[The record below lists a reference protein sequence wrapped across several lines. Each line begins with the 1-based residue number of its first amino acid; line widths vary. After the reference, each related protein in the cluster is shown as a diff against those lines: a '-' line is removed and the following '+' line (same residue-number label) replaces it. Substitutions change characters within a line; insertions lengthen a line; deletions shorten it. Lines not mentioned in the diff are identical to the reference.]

1 MKWFA
6 RWVTGFPVVLL
17 VVLLAL
23 TIVAMHGIV
32 DLRTGEVRLAID
44 PALDRLL
51 PEGDDERRFYDR
63 ARKIF
68 GSDEFML
75 LVLEAED
82 VFQPAMLE
90 KIRHITQRLEAEPD
104 VLRVVSL
111 ANATDVVGRAGEIEV
126 GPFYDEIP
134 RDPAALAAL
143 RARVHHHPVFGNA
156 LVAQD
161 GRATAIVVFFERIDE
176 RDFVQ
181 RNVSDKLAA
190 IAREAAGTGTA
201 VQVTGNPHIKAQLS
215 RTIVSELRFIL
226 PAVGLITALLCLVAF
241 RSLRGV
247 GLPLSAIAMSLIW
260 TLGAMGWAGT
270 PLNLVSNIIPP
281 LLITLG
287 FAAAMHVMSEYYT
300 ALLHQSTHDRAANTA
315 AVVVLLEEMGLA
327 ILVNGMTTLLGF
339 LSLCTSSVLAI
350 RQFGLWSVVGVVAA
364 TVASLIF
371 IPAMLTLLGPPPRRP
386 RPPQAGR
393 VERLAERIAEF
404 DIRRRRGIFVAV
416 FALLAVSFYGMSR
429 IEVSSSFVGSFV
441 ADSPIRVTFEAL
453 NERMGGLNSFF
464 VVIDADEDGAF
475 TRPDNLRELAA
486 LQSWLETQ
494 PEVGSTASLADGVML
509 LNQAFN
515 ENNPAA
521 FAIPPRAG
529 LVKELLLFSG
539 DALTDGFVDSRYRT
553 ANITVRSKMS
563 DSADVHRFMQR
574 LETRLETLPRRLRA
588 RPTGDL
594 VLLAHTMD
602 DITRGMLS
610 SSFTAFCT
618 IYLTLAL
625 LLTSFRVGLYALLP
639 NLVPV
644 AVYYGALGLTG
655 TPLNLSTSLIGAIT
669 LGIAVDDT
677 VHYFAR
683 FALEAHRL
691 GDERRATVSTLRSVI
706 RPVTFT
712 TVGLCL
718 GFLALTA
725 SDLRNQVEF
734 GLLSAFTLALGWLL
748 ELTLSPAIC
757 SSVRL
762 VTLWDLLT
770 LDLGHEP
777 QTSIPLFKGLSKRQ
791 ARIFALM
798 SSSIRLPAG
807 QRLFSEGDKGGE
819 MFIVI
824 DGELVASIDQ
834 NGQRVEFARMRRGD
848 VVGEIALF
856 TEHRSADVDVLQDA
870 RLLRFGETDILR
882 LRRRYPFIAATIY
895 ANLNRVLALRLQNT
909 VRILR

>member
-51 PEGDDERRFYDR
+51 PEGDDERQFYDR

-90 KIRHITQRLEAEPD
+90 KIRRVTQRLEAEPE

-134 RDPAALAAL
+134 REPGALAAL
-143 RARVHHHPVFGNA
+143 RARVHHHPIFGNA

-176 RDFVQ
+176 RDFVR

-190 IAREAAGTGTA
+190 LARDAAGTA

-300 ALLHQSTHDRAANTA
+300 ALVHQSTHDRAANTA

-371 IPAMLTLLGPPPRRP
+371 IPAMLTLLGPPSRRP

-416 FALLAVSFYGMSR
+416 FALLMVSFYGMSR
-429 IEVSSSFVGSFV
+429 VEVSSSFVGSFV
-441 ADSPIRVTFEAL
+441 ADSPIRVTFESL

-464 VVIDADEDGAF
+464 VVVDADEDGAF

-486 LQSWLETQ
+486 LQAWLEAQ

-515 ENNPAA
+515 ENKPAA

-529 LVKELLLFSG
+529 LIKELLLFSG
-539 DALTDGFVDSRYRT
+539 DALTDGFVDPRYRT

-574 LETRLETLPRRLRA
+574 LEARLETLPRRLRA

-594 VLLAHTMD
+594 VLLSHTMD

-798 SSSIRLPAG
+798 SSSIKLSAG

-834 NGQRVEFARMRRGD
+834 HGQRVEFARMVRGD

-870 RLLRFGETDILR
+870 RLLRFGETEVLR

>member
-51 PEGDDERRFYDR
+51 PEGDDERQFYDR

-143 RARVHHHPVFGNA
+143 RARVHHHPIFGNA

-161 GRATAIVVFFERIDE
+161 GRATAIVVFFEHIDE

-181 RNVSDKLAA
+181 RNVSDKLTA

-287 FAAAMHVMSEYYT
+287 FAAAMHVMSEYYA

-371 IPAMLTLLGPPPRRP
+371 IPAMLTLLGSPPRRP

-404 DIRRRRGIFVAV
+404 DIRRQRGIFVAV

-475 TRPDNLRELAA
+475 TQPDNLRELAA
-486 LQSWLETQ
+486 LQSWLEAQ

-539 DALTDGFVDSRYRT
+539 DALTDGFVDPRYRT

-574 LETRLETLPRRLRA
+574 LEARLETLPRRLRA

-594 VLLAHTMD
+594 VLLSHTMD

-798 SSSIRLPAG
+798 SSSIKLSAG

-834 NGQRVEFARMRRGD
+834 NGQRVEFARMGRGD

-870 RLLRFGETDILR
+870 RLLRFGETEVLR